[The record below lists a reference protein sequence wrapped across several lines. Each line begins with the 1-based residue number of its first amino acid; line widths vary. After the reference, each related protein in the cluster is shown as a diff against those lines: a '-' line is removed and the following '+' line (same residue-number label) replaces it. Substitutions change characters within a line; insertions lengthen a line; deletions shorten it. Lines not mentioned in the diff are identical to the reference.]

1 VRVVQL
7 TEGKKVLEKAYFPT
21 RCFLQTQLTS
31 NNFNV
36 KLFVADTKGK
46 HTDQVSTNNR
56 LRCYLACVCVA

>member
-1 VRVVQL
+1 VICGVRVVQL

-21 RCFLQTQLTS
+21 RCFLLEELKL

-36 KLFVADTKGK
+36 KLFIADTKGK

-56 LRCYLACVCVA
+56 L

>member
-7 TEGKKVLEKAYFPT
+7 TEGKKVLEKTYFPT

-36 KLFVADTKGK
+36 KLFFADTKGK
-46 HTDQVSTNNR
+46 HTDQVSTNKR
-56 LRCYLACVCVA
+56 L